1 MAVMTTP
8 TTTAAAIPTIVLVP
22 DPPSTSAVAVVV
34 ALVTFVT
41 IEVVTISVLT
51 DEDVLTVDDVTVDDA
66 LTVDD
71 VTVEDALTVEDV
83 LTVDDVTVED
93 VLTVEDGAVVLVTA
107 DVLVSFVILT
117 SHVMPVVKG
126 VHRQANPTDVD
137 GLHVA
142 PAPHGRSSQDIL
154 RSQYQPPHK
163 GSHVHSI
170 PVSMPTRSVHVP
182 PFMHGELMH
191 VLCFGHR
198 NVSLDMR
205 PLELVASLI
214 SDVDR

>member
-1 MAVMTTP
+1 MMTTP

-22 DPPSTSAVAVVV
+22 DPPSTIAVSVVV

-51 DEDVLTVDDVTVDDA
+51 DEDVLTVEDA
-66 LTVDD
+66 LTV
-71 VTVEDALTVEDV
+71 EDILTVEDV

-93 VLTVEDGAVVLVTA
+93 VLTVEDGMVGLVTA

-126 VHRQANPTDVD
+126 VQRQVNPTCVD

-154 RSQYQPPHK
+154 RSQYQPAHS

-182 PFMHGELMH
+182 PFMHGELVH
-191 VLCFGHR
+191 LLCFGHR

-205 PLELVASLI
+205 PLELVRSLI